1 VNGNRKDGEP
11 ESGRTGS
18 SGNGLDTWLPR
29 GIGLRRWAL
38 VLGAGVTVLGLGLA
52 MLITNLYRQFIMPQS
67 GTALLYTLTLQFIP
81 HPWRELLLAL
91 VGIGLLGLGVRG
103 VIRALQ
109 TAAQQG
115 RRVSAPAILAPLRV
129 ARLPQGPR
137 VVAIGG
143 GTGMPNLLRGLKHV
157 TDNITAVVTAADDG
171 GSSGRLRREGM
182 LPPGDFRNNL
192 VALSEVEPLLEALF
206 QYRFGPDSRELDGHA
221 FGNLFI
227 AAMVGVTGSFE
238 QAIRESS
245 RVLAVRGEVLP
256 STLADVTLNAELT
269 DGSIVVGESRIPE
282 GKAPVKRVFLT
293 PERPHGF
300 PDAIRAILAAELIV
314 MGPGSLYT
322 SVIPSLLVP
331 DIAMAVKSS
340 RAVKVYV
347 CNVATQPGET
357 SDFGVVDHVR
367 ALLDNIGPG
376 IFDYV
381 LVNSDLGPSA
391 RIRPEWRVQPV
402 VLPPDAHLPGITF
415 VPEPVV
421 NPENP
426 LRHDP
431 ERLAAALMKLYQA
444 KYRDNPD
451 QPVSARNGHHA
462 AEERVISH

>member
-1 VNGNRKDGEP
+1 LEA
-11 ESGRTGS
+11 
-18 SGNGLDTWLPR
+18 WLPS
-29 GIGLRRWAL
+29 GIGLRPWAL
-38 VLGAGVTVLGLGLA
+38 VLGGGIALLGVSLA
-52 MLITNLYRQFIMPQS
+52 MLLTNLYRTFIVPQS
-67 GTALLYTLTLQFIP
+67 GTTLLYALTLQFIP
-81 HPWRELLLAL
+81 HPWREIL
-91 VGIGLLGLGVRG
+91 VGLVGLGVSLAGWFG
-103 VIRALQ
+103 VVGALRRA
-109 TAAQQG
+109 ARAG
-115 RRVSAPAILAPLRV
+115 RRVAPPPILAPLRPQQH
-129 ARLPQGPR
+129 PQGLR

-206 QYRFGPDSRELDGHA
+206 QHRFGPENPELEGHS

-227 AAMVGVTGSFE
+227 AAMVGVTGNFE

-269 DGSIVVGESRIPE
+269 DGTIIVGESRIPE
-282 GKAPVKRVFLT
+282 GHAPVKRVFLT

-300 PDAIRAILAAELIV
+300 PDAIRAILQAELIV

-322 SVIPSLLVP
+322 SVIPNLLVP
-331 DIAMAVKSS
+331 DIASAVRSAP
-340 RAVKVYV
+340 AVKVYV

-357 SDFGVVDHVR
+357 SHFGVLEHVR
-367 ALLDNIGPG
+367 ALLDHVGPG
-376 IFDYV
+376 VVEYV
-381 LVNSDLGPSA
+381 LVNSDLEPA
-391 RIRPEWRVQPV
+391 RLIRPEWGVESV
-402 VLPPDAHLPGITF
+402 TLPPGARLPGITF

-431 ERLAAALMKLYQA
+431 DRLATALMKLHRTYYRPDGGPVSADQA
-444 KYRDNPD
+444 GYRDNG
-451 QPVSARNGHHA
+451 V
-462 AEERVISH
+462 EELVRR